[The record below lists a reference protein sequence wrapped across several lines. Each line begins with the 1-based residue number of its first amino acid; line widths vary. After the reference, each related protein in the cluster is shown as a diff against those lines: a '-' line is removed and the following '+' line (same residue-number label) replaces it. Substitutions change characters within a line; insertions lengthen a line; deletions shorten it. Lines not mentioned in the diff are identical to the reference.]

1 MPWINN
7 STGLGENAAST
18 TAFFWSNRLIGRDE
32 LNYLVRY
39 NGPAKAIVR
48 KPALDATREGWSLL
62 PDLDE
67 ELAKQLRRECERLQL
82 QQLAEKTLLFE
93 RWYGGGAVIVESLDE
108 QDTRLPFQLGRG
120 IRGFRFAHRYELN
133 RQVTT
138 DGIFWQHAPE
148 AMHAGRLNPV
158 RLYHPSWLFTLSG
171 ELLADRDMDAQAG
184 WGDPI
189 LQSIYESLSQSGQG
203 SSAVLEYL
211 QRLSVPFIKL
221 QGWAKLLAGNEGAA
235 KAKTLLEDFK
245 KRFTGFRLGVLD
257 GGDEVTQFSATVSG
271 IAELL
276 EHQRADV
283 ACAAQM
289 PQTVIY
295 GRSPAGQNSTGK
307 SDLEIY
313 YGWVDATIRVPKLR
327 PLLDW
332 MLRKIISS
340 PCWQCG
346 EISNPLLSTLEPR
359 DTDLQIEF
367 PPLWLPTDAEEQS
380 TRSARANELA
390 TYAGMGWIDI
400 EEGRRILQQD
410 GILPDAGEQEQKVEE
425 DLGINSPFI
434 TPLDVRKAAAIGYQL
449 WRGQGQDERISSFV
463 PSINAALRR
472 GEEITPQA
480 VADLDAWFTMHPGP
494 YLEGTPEY
502 VELMLRGGE
511 AAKSWAGQ
519 LVSGGAL
526 AAPTKTDS
534 IILNGVS
541 YSVGWSGYLE
551 GKIWCWFTNGQKNDP
566 GFWLPIDNVPE
577 DLEYQ
582 TKREDFPYQLMTF
595 AALKS
600 LAHNG
605 IGNETIGKISEQLSK
620 RQTATVGRDIL
631 QTVIATDAIFPLGIG
646 RVQWQD
652 LELVIE
658 VPAGGIREFPDG
670 VRVVYPCAYGYV
682 ADSVGL
688 DGEPTDVL
696 VYDLESPNLY
706 AGILW
711 KEDMRQVDEIKLIIG
726 ASREEHASALMS
738 LTWGHRNAG
747 KVIKVEP
754 GEQWIVLGKEGKD
767 RRDSWVTQQMR

>member
-18 TAFFWSNRLIGRDE
+18 LAFFWSNRLIGRDE

-93 RWYGGGAVIVESLDE
+93 RWYGGGAIIVESLDE

-367 PPLWLPTDAEEQS
+367 PPLWLPTDAEEQT

-400 EEGRRILQQD
+400 EEGRRILQQE

-480 VADLDAWFTMHPGP
+480 AADLDAWFTMHPGP

-534 IILNGVS
+534 I
-541 YSVGWSGYLE
+541 
-551 GKIWCWFTNGQKNDP
+551 P
-566 GFWLPIDNVPE
+566 
-577 DLEYQ
+577 
-582 TKREDFPYQLMTF
+582 
-595 AALKS
+595 
-600 LAHNG
+600 
-605 IGNETIGKISEQLSK
+605 
-620 RQTATVGRDIL
+620 
-631 QTVIATDAIFPLGIG
+631 PLGIG

-696 VYDLESPNLY
+696 VYDLASPNLY

-767 RRDSWVTQQMR
+767 RRDSWFREAQV